1 MKTNDI
7 SRREFL
13 RRVGLGA
20 AAVTAASIPGC
31 SPSTKDK
38 GPQGSETAEIP
49 TDSMT
54 TRHNPTTGDDVS
66 LLGYGCMRWPTI
78 EGDPDD
84 KLDQEEINRLVDKAI
99 AYGVNYFD
107 TSPAYC
113 KGRSEEA
120 TGIALSRH
128 PRDSYYIAT
137 KLSNFSPS
145 TWSREAGE
153 QMYRNSL
160 KNLRTD
166 HIDYMLLHAVGMGG
180 PDNLRSRYIDNGM
193 LDFLLAEREARRI
206 RNLGFSYHGD
216 IEVFDH
222 LLAEN
227 DRYRWDFV
235 QIQLNYVDWHHAN
248 AEYLYGELSKRGIPA
263 VIMEPLLGGRLA
275 NVPDH
280 IVARLKQREPQRSVA
295 SWAFRF
301 AGTHPG
307 VLTVLSGMTY
317 MDHLEDNLRSFCP
330 LQPLD
335 DEEMQFL
342 YDTADL
348 MTKFPTIPCND
359 CKYCMP
365 CPYGID
371 IPSILLHYNRCVNE
385 GNVPAGMQDENYA
398 QARRAFLVGYDR
410 AVPGIR
416 QASHCIG
423 CGQCAPHCPQQIN
436 IPRELHRI
444 DQYVETL
451 KQA

>member
-31 SPSTKDK
+31 SPSTQNK

-128 PRDSYYIAT
+128 PRDNYYIAT

-227 DRYRWDFV
+227 DRYR
-235 QIQLNYVDWHHAN
+235 
-248 AEYLYGELSKRGIPA
+248 
-263 VIMEPLLGGRLA
+263 
-275 NVPDH
+275 
-280 IVARLKQREPQRSVA
+280 
-295 SWAFRF
+295 
-301 AGTHPG
+301 
-307 VLTVLSGMTY
+307 
-317 MDHLEDNLRSFCP
+317 
-330 LQPLD
+330 
-335 DEEMQFL
+335 
-342 YDTADL
+342 
-348 MTKFPTIPCND
+348 
-359 CKYCMP
+359 
-365 CPYGID
+365 
-371 IPSILLHYNRCVNE
+371 
-385 GNVPAGMQDENYA
+385 
-398 QARRAFLVGYDR
+398 
-410 AVPGIR
+410 
-416 QASHCIG
+416 
-423 CGQCAPHCPQQIN
+423 
-436 IPRELHRI
+436 
-444 DQYVETL
+444 
-451 KQA
+451 

>member
-31 SPSTKDK
+31 SPSTQNK

-128 PRDSYYIAT
+128 PRDNYYIAT

>member
-31 SPSTKDK
+31 SPSTQNK

-128 PRDSYYIAT
+128 PRDNYYIAT

-410 AVPGIR
+410 AVPGLR

-423 CGQCAPHCPQQIN
+423 CSQCAPHCPQQIN

>member
-180 PDNLRSRYIDNGM
+180 LDNLRSRYIDNGM
-193 LDFLLAEREARRI
+193 LDFLLAEREAGRI

-410 AVPGIR
+410 AVPGLR

-436 IPRELHRI
+436 IPHELHRI